1 MDSFTILYAQRLGL
15 QKEAFTR
22 INHEDAMVAIA
33 YKVTPGIGAP
43 LVLKICERK
52 NDYLR
57 EVFFLNYFAGSLPVA
72 RIVQVVQPEREVHGA
87 ILMECLPGTLLTH
100 AELSDSL
107 AYEIGGT
114 LASIHLNRTT
124 GYGDLI
130 QPDELSSDPRSYFT
144 MKFEEGID
152 ECQSHLSED
161 WIEKIRLYFYTHV
174 DLLASVDGPCIVHR
188 DFRPGNLMVCEG
200 KLQGVIDWAGAR
212 ASFAEEDFSSLEHGE
227 WTKSPSFKKG
237 FLEGYASIRPV
248 PNYKK
253 MMTLLRLSKA
263 IATIGFT
270 VKRGTW
276 QGDHARIYQF
286 NRRYLEM
293 TLIYPADDANS

>member
-1 MDSFTILYAQRLGL
+1 MDSFTVLYAQRLGL
-15 QKEAFTR
+15 QQEDFTR

-33 YKVTPGIGAP
+33 YKVTPIIGVP
-43 LVLKICERK
+43 LILKICERE

-57 EVFFLNYFAGSLPVA
+57 ELFFLNYFAGSLPVA
-72 RIVQVVQPEREVHGA
+72 RIVQVIQPEKEVHGA
-87 ILMECLPGTLLTH
+87 ILMECLPGTLLTQ
-100 AELSDSL
+100 AELNDSL
-107 AYEIGGT
+107 ACEIGRV
-114 LASIHLNRTT
+114 LASIHCNRTT

-130 QPDELSSDPRSYFT
+130 QPDELSLDPRSYFT
-144 MKFEEGID
+144 MKFEEGMD
-152 ECQSHLSED
+152 ECKSHLPED
-161 WIEKIRLYFYTHV
+161 WTEKICLYFYTHV
-174 DLLASVDGPCIVHR
+174 DLLTHVDGPCIVHR

-227 WTKSPSFKKG
+227 WMNNPGFKNA

-248 PNYKK
+248 PDYKK
-253 MMTLLRLSKA
+253 LMILLRLSRA

-276 QGDHARIYQF
+276 QGEHARIYQF
-286 NRRYLEM
+286 NRRFLEI
-293 TLIYPADDANS
+293 TLINPVR